1 MARKAR
7 GDVVVD
13 RSLCEAGRNARKKL
27 IFPKENYC
35 PDPKGAVSGLRRPRT
50 ENGRALPATQAANLQ
65 APDPEERYQPELFPL
80 PNAKIWTAERSCKT
94 KEQRQILID
103 QIDAEIRWKTTQIH
117 RLERSAKGRILPCC
131 DYFDGRKFTLQE
143 LKRRRTKLEE
153 LVGWS
158 GAFEVAL
165 YAPTRRE
172 LRRPKSAPLHI
183 RLKAYLDPIASAGG
197 GAWKPC
203 PTYAKLA
210 EAMDVCIDSISQAF
224 KKLEEDVECP
234 LAFSCAYSGPTRC
247 RQKLVALKS
256 WLKYD
261 GLPLHFEKKG
271 RARKLR
277 PTFRKGV
284 ERIEPPP
291 FVSAQYGRKSH
302 PGSGCARSSVSPQY
316 RPGNSGFC
324 LSHSLRLTP
333 ADKDNPHGVPKNQRY
348 PNSKPSYRKADLSR
362 SLENAAWRAAREAKS
377 DGELF
382 WDNAKPRIPLPT
394 LKTIILEAFQT
405 GLEWQKHVR
414 PALLF
419 AIREAHSAA
428 CLSPIRNPGAFATAI
443 FRKKIGSMIPDPS
456 HLAEVIEK
464 RRTMATAP
472 RPERRRTSRPD
483 TGRDNFTPSPLPRPD
498 SSILKKQAE
507 VRAMERLNGYIEANK
522 ATFGQF
528 SPDALKGILFAK
540 LKEFT
545 KEEIG

>member
-1 MARKAR
+1 M
-7 GDVVVD
+7 
-13 RSLCEAGRNARKKL
+13 

-50 ENGRALPATQAANLQ
+50 ENGRALSATQAESLQ
-65 APDPEERYQPELFPL
+65 VPDSEERHQPELFP
-80 PNAKIWTAERSCKT
+80 PPDAKVWTAERSCKT
-94 KEQRQILID
+94 REERQILID
-103 QIDAEIRWKTTQIH
+103 QIDAEIRWRSSQIH
-117 RLERSAKGRILPCC
+117 RLERSAKGRILACC

-158 GAFEVAL
+158 GSFEAAL

-210 EAMDVCIDSISQAF
+210 EALDVCIDSISQAF
-224 KKLEEDVECP
+224 KKLEEDPDCP

-302 PGSGCARSSVSPQY
+302 PGSEAARSPVSPPY
-316 RPGNSGFC
+316 RRGNSGFC
-324 LSHSLRLTP
+324 LSYSLRLTP
-333 ADKDNPHGVPKNQRY
+333 ADKDNPHGVHENRRF
-348 PNSKPSYRKADLSR
+348 PNSKPPPRKADLSR
-362 SLENAAWRAAREAKS
+362 SLENAAWRAAREAKD

-382 WDNAKPRIPLPT
+382 WDNAKPKIPLPT
-394 LKTIILEAFQT
+394 LKTIIHEAFQT

-414 PALLF
+414 PALRF
-419 AIREAHSAA
+419 AIREAHAAA

-443 FRKKIGSMIPDPS
+443 FREKIGSMIPDPD
-456 HLAEVIEK
+456 HLAEVIAK
-464 RRTMATAP
+464 RRAMPAVP
-472 RPERRRTSRPD
+472 KPERRRTPRPD
-483 TGRDNFTPSPLPRPD
+483 ARRENVASTPLPRPD
-498 SSILKKQAE
+498 PAILKKQAE
-507 VRAMERLNGYIEANK
+507 SRAMDRLNAYIETNK

-528 SPDALKGILFAK
+528 NPDALKGILFAK